1 MINLVE
7 KIHGGCEMYK
17 LIACDVDETLLS
29 LDNTVSKRNIEAIQK
44 ATELGVKFVL
54 ATGRGFPTV
63 QETLKD
69 IGLYDR
75 KDHFVISFNGGAVT
89 ENKDNKI
96 LHYCGIDFDF
106 ASQMYSRG
114 TEYDVCIHVYTLD
127 KVYVYNYVEEERA
140 HLETKMDVIEV
151 FDKNLEFLRDEEI
164 VKILYMN
171 TDLDYLR
178 KIEKEVAPYT
188 ENCDVSYSSN
198 RYLEFNAKGANKG
211 EGLAFLASH
220 LGMNL
225 SETIAIGDNHN
236 DLPMLE
242 VAGLSV
248 GVQNM
253 VPELK
258 SKVNYLSKANHE
270 EDAIHEVIEK
280 FILKAK

>member
-1 MINLVE
+1 
-7 KIHGGCEMYK
+7 MYK
-17 LIACDVDETLLS
+17 LIACDVDETLIS
-29 LDNTVSKRNIEAIQK
+29 LDNTVSKRNVKAIQK
-44 ATELGVKFVL
+44 ATDLGVKFVL

-69 IGLYDR
+69 IGLYDK
-75 KDHFVISFNGGAVT
+75 KDHYVISFNGGAVT
-89 ENKDNKI
+89 ENKDNEI
-96 LHYCGIDFDF
+96 LRYHGIDFDF
-106 ASQMYSRG
+106 ASQMYTRG
-114 TEYDVCIHVYTLD
+114 TEYEVCIHVYTLD
-127 KVYVYNYVEEERA
+127 TVYVYNYVEEERA

-151 FDKNLEFLRDEEI
+151 FDKNLDFLKDEEI

-171 TDLDYLR
+171 TDLEYLR
-178 KIEKEVAPYT
+178 KIEKELAPYT
-188 ENCDVSYSSN
+188 KNCDVSYSSN

-211 EGLAFLASH
+211 EGLAFLANH
-220 LGMNL
+220 LQIDL

-242 VAGLSV
+242 NAGLSV

-258 SKVNYLSKANHE
+258 EKVVYLAKANHQ

-280 FILKAK
+280 FILRAE

>member
-1 MINLVE
+1 
-7 KIHGGCEMYK
+7 MYK

-29 LDNTVSKRNIEAIQK
+29 LDNTVSKRNRKAIQK
-44 ATELGVKFVL
+44 ATDLGVKFVL

-69 IGLYDR
+69 IGLHDKEEHY
-75 KDHFVISFNGGAVT
+75 VISFNGGAVT
-89 ENKDNKI
+89 ENKGNEI
-96 LHYCGIDFDF
+96 LHYHGLDFDF
-106 ASQMYSRG
+106 ASLMYTRG
-114 TEYDVCIHVYTLD
+114 LEYDVCIHVYTVED
-127 KVYVYNYVEEERA
+127 VYVYNYVEEERA

-151 FDKNLEFLRDEEI
+151 FDKDLDFLKDEEI

-171 TDLDYLR
+171 TNVDYLR
-178 KIEKEVAPYT
+178 KIEKEVAPFT

-211 EGLAFLASH
+211 AGLAFLAEH
-220 LGMNL
+220 LQIDI

-242 VAGLSV
+242 TAGLSV

-258 SKVNYLSKANHE
+258 EKVDYLSKANHE

-280 FILKAK
+280 FILTTEEN